1 MEQEQPLKQKQ
12 QEGEPVHLLNQLRK
26 RLILK
31 KEKKRTLLEKLGFM
45 CHLFCISKHRTKMDY
60 HYPWFRKAQE
70 LRKAGIW
77 FQESETRRLTDVSFS
92 RTFFMGKLWLPRI
105 MVDDSTGTRFMNLIT
120 YKYELIDDAGDVKL
134 LRDHGLFHDVLG
146 SDEEVAKLF
155 NTMSTVLVP
164 SPEIYLD
171 LKLQIEDHCRKKWI
185 RHAAQAYLAYFSSPW
200 TILAFL
206 GANAALLMSALQT
219 YYAIISAK

>member
-31 KEKKRTLLEKLGFM
+31 KEKKRTLLEKLGSLEKLGFG
-45 CHLFCISKHRTKMDY
+45 SKKAKPVGLRTSVSAGHSSWENYGY
-60 HYPWFRKAQE
+60 HGSW
-70 LRKAGIW
+70 W
-77 FQESETRRLTDVSFS
+77 TTRRGLD
-92 RTFFMGKLWLPRI
+92 
-105 MVDDSTGTRFMNLIT
+105 
-120 YKYELIDDAGDVKL
+120 ELIDDAGDVKL